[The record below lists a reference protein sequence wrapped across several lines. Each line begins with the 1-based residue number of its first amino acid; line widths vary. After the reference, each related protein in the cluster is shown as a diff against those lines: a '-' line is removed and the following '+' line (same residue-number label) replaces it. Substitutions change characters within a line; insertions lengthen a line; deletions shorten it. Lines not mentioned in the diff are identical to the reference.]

1 MGWIKVPDN
10 IDVDELYHHG
20 IKGQKWGIRRFQNK
34 DGSLTAA
41 GKKRYDVE
49 NGSSTETDEERKR
62 RIIKS
67 GNQKEVLK
75 AANEMSNAELKEAIE
90 RIKLNEELKNI
101 SSIKFQN
108 GQKKVDSIMHTV
120 TSTTQAATSIYNVAR
135 AFNSNLP
142 SLDPLKDL
150 QYNTQ
155 KVNYDKAV
163 KDLEMKG
170 LEESLKKADLT
181 LKLDQLEK
189 NKRDK
194 KG

>member
-10 IDVDELYHHG
+10 IDVNELYHHG
-20 IKGQKWGIRRFQNK
+20 ILGQKWGIRRFQNK
-34 DGSLTAA
+34 DGSLTSA
-41 GKKRYDVE
+41 GKKRYKVE
-49 NGSSTETDEERKR
+49 SESSTETDEERKQ

-101 SSIKFQN
+101 SFNKFQN
-108 GQKKVDSIMHTV
+108 GQKKVDSVMHTV
-120 TSTTQAATSIYNVAR
+120 SSTTAAATGIYEVAR
-135 AFNSNLP
+135 AFNKELP
-142 SLDPLKDL
+142 PLDPIKDL
-150 QYNTQ
+150 QYKTQ
-155 KVNYDKAV
+155 QVNYNKALADFRM
-163 KDLEMKG
+163 KDLEK
-170 LEESLKKADLT
+170 SLKQADLT